1 MIFTTT
7 HFFPSKRHTGSNFA
21 AGLGAAAGFGLAD
34 PELLDTTPDARKA
47 GFLCVFISF
56 VTFFKPCD
64 DNLKIL

>member
-7 HFFPSKRHTGSNFA
+7 HFFPSKRNTGGDLA
-21 AGLGAAAGFGLAD
+21 AGLGAAADLAGL
-34 PELLDTTPDARKA
+34 ELIETTPDARKA